1 MLIWTGAGILVV
13 LLGLAGIGTSAAIFA
28 LLGQDLG
35 QNENIFPP
43 IGFLIGAVYTYLFYK
58 YVLAKREK
66 PRHLQDPATGKPVV
80 IKRNSTFM
88 FIPFRFW
95 PYVMATIGLVTL
107 IVALVS

>member
-43 IGFLIGAVYTYLFYK
+43 IGLFIGAIYTFLFYK
-58 YVLAKREK
+58 YVLAKREA
-66 PRHLQDPATGKPVV
+66 PRHLQDPQTGKPVV
-80 IKRNSTFM
+80 IKRSNSFM
-88 FIPFRFW
+88 FIPFKFW
-95 PYVMATIGLVTL
+95 PYVLAVIGLITL
-107 IVALVS
+107 IAALVS